1 MKLSKLI
8 EQLEEIQ
15 DKRTDD
21 PDVTVGDCSC
31 CASDLDRIYEDD
43 GVVTLLP
50 ASF

>member
-8 EQLEEIQ
+8 EQLEEIKN
-15 DKRTDD
+15 KRTDD